1 MKKIILQLH
10 DIKDPVNYSI
20 NFLNK
25 VQEAIGKIEVLILV
39 PCLSQNMINHVNAAF
54 KYKILITN
62 EYLKQDI
69 SLENVSVSDF
79 DLQSCQLQQKVFE
92 KIGKMLPFQSII
104 KSHIAYSTLYKK
116 IIENY
121 APDFC
126 VCWNGQVHIDQTT
139 FRDTCS
145 NLNLDML
152 FLERGLIPNS
162 VFYDSEGVN
171 ATSSV
176 AKWDIKE
183 YKDTDHKES
192 YGLLQDYLK
201 KEGVA
206 VVKVKQKRQK
216 FLIPYVLFPLQRDS
230 DSNLVSN
237 SKYFKNMYTILK
249 QIDQSDLPI
258 PVHYRAHPE
267 DPKSHYTKSLNFKNK
282 YLEEKSNIDL
292 EQHLMNS
299 AAVMTINSTIGF
311 SALLK
316 DKIVITLGESLYAD
330 KGFTIDYKDY
340 RSFQKILTN
349 IDQHK
354 LTEEMKEM
362 KDKFVSK
369 VITERHLVFNSSR
382 LSFIQTNNLKNY
394 IDCVLGEQK

>member
-39 PCLSQNMINHVNAAF
+39 PCRSQNIINHIDAAF
-54 KYKILITN
+54 RYKIIITD
-62 EYLKQDI
+62 EYIKQI
-69 SLENVSVSDF
+69 SLENVSVSDI

-92 KIGKMLPFQSII
+92 KVGKMIPIQSII
-104 KSHIAYSTLYKK
+104 KNHIAYNMLYKK
-116 IIENY
+116 IIGNY

-126 VCWNGQVHIDQTT
+126 VCWNGQVHIDQTA
-139 FRDTCS
+139 FREACS
-145 NLNLDML
+145 SLGLDMM

-162 VFYDSEGVN
+162 VFYDNEGVN

-176 AKWDIKE
+176 AKWDVKK
-183 YKDTDHKES
+183 YKNNDHKES
-192 YGLLQDYLK
+192 YGLLQDYIK

-206 VVKVKQKRQK
+206 VVKVKQKREK
-216 FLIPYVLFPLQRDS
+216 FLTPYVLFPLQRDS

-249 QIDQSDLPI
+249 RIDQSDLPI
-258 PVHYRAHPE
+258 SVHYRAHPE
-267 DPKSHYTKSLNFKNK
+267 DPENHYTKSLNFKNNS
-282 YLEEKSNIDL
+282 LEEKSNIDL

-299 AAVMTINSTIGF
+299 TAVMTINSTIGF

-340 RSFQKILTN
+340 RSFQKILSN
-349 IDQHK
+349 IDQYK
-354 LTEEMKEM
+354 LTGEMKEM

-369 VITERHLVFNSSR
+369 VIMERHIVFNSSR

-394 IDCVLGEQK
+394 IDNILGEQK

>member
-1 MKKIILQLH
+1 MKKIILQVH

-25 VQEAIGKIEVLILV
+25 VQEAIGEIEVLILI
-39 PCLSQNMINHVNAAF
+39 PRRSQDIIDHIDAAF
-54 KYKILITN
+54 QYKILITD
-62 EYLKQDI
+62 EYVKQDI
-69 SLENVSVSDF
+69 SLENISISEV
-79 DLQSCQLQQKVFE
+79 DLQNCQLQQKVFE
-92 KIGKMLPFQSII
+92 KIGKTIPIQLII
-104 KSHIAYSTLYKK
+104 KTHIAHRMLYKK

-121 APDFC
+121 TPDFC
-126 VCWNGQVHIDQTT
+126 VCWNGQVHIDQTA

-145 NLNLDML
+145 SFGLDML

-176 AKWDIKE
+176 ARWSINE
-183 YKDTDHKES
+183 YKHIDHNES
-192 YGLLQDYLK
+192 HKLIQGYIK

-206 VVKVKQKRQK
+206 VVKVNQKRDK
-216 FLIPYVLFPLQRDS
+216 FLTPYVLFPLQRDS

-249 QIDQSDLPI
+249 QIDQTDLPI
-258 PVHYRAHPE
+258 SVHYRAHPE
-267 DPKSHYTKSLNFKNK
+267 DPKNHYTKSLSFKNNK
-282 YLEEKSNIDL
+282 LEEKSNIDL

-316 DKIVITLGESLYAD
+316 DKIVITLGESLYAN

-340 RSFQKILTN
+340 RSFKKILSN
-349 IDQHK
+349 IDQYEP
-354 LTEEMKEM
+354 TGEMKEM
-362 KDKFVSK
+362 KNKFVSK
-369 VITERHLVFNSSR
+369 VITERHIVFNSSR
-382 LSFIQTNNLKNY
+382 LSFIQTNNLKSY
-394 IDCVLGEQK
+394 IVGILGEQQ